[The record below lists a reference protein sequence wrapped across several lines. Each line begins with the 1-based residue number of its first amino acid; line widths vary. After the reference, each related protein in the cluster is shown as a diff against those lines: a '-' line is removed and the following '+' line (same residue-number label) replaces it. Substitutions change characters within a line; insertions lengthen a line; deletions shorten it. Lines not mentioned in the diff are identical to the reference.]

1 MSQTV
6 NRSIATPHANA
17 TLRERT
23 RRAVQAELL
32 EAAERL
38 ILSQGYEATNID
50 QVATEAGMSRRSFFR
65 YFSSKEDLVLGRY
78 ERIGE
83 QWIEALTSRPLDE
96 PLWTSMRRVMDVMIE
111 SISDEQQARR
121 LAAMRRVV
129 NSSPSLRAGQLER
142 FDRVQY
148 ALADLA
154 RGRAELAGLP
164 WATNDPAPR
173 AIVGAAFACFM
184 AAHAVA
190 GDRGDLLADAVDRAM
205 AVVSARS

>member
-1 MSQTV
+1 VSHTV
-6 NRSIATPHANA
+6 NRSIATPQANP

-38 ILSQGYEATNID
+38 ILSQGYEATNVD
-50 QVATEAGMSRRSFFR
+50 QVATEAGISRRSFFR

-96 PLWTSMRRVMDVMIE
+96 PLWTSMRRVMDVIIE
-111 SISDEQQARR
+111 SFSDEEQARR
-121 LAAMRRVV
+121 LAAMRHVV

-142 FDRVQY
+142 FDRVQD

-154 RGRAELAGLP
+154 RIRAESAGLP
-164 WATNDPAPR
+164 WASNDPAPR

-190 GDRGDLLADAVDRAM
+190 ADRGDLLADAVDRAM
-205 AVVSARS
+205 AVVSVRS